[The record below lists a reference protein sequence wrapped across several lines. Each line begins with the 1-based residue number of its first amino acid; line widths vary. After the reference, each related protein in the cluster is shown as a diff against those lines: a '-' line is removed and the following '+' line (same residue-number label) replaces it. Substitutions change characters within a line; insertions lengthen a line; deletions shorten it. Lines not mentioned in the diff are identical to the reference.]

1 MLFVILLL
9 LMVTG
14 VSADEAPTGYTEEQA
29 LIVTVVITVLLLV
42 LTYVVFRTTRL
53 KR

>member
-1 MLFVILLL
+1 MLFILLLL
-9 LMVTG
+9 LMVSG

-29 LIVTVVITVLLLV
+29 LTVTVAITVLLL
-42 LTYVVFRTTRL
+42 LITFVVFRTTRL